1 MEIDELG
8 QVGRWGGD
16 EGVHQVRRQGESL
29 AAEGGH
35 HRVTC
40 KESATQE
47 QRNTLQHELMTK
59 TSTCQTLVHYSRTLF
74 MMI

>member
-59 TSTCQTLVHYSRTLF
+59 TSTCKTLVHYSRTLF
-74 MMI
+74 MMM